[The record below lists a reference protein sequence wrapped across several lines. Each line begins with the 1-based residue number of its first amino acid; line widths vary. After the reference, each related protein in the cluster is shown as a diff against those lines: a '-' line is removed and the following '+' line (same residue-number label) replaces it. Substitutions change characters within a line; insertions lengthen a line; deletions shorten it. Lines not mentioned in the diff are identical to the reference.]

1 MCLNIDFSYP
11 SKSVSRETGSRP
23 TRYRDRYRDRNRMS
37 AAISPIDT
45 DTEPDAS
52 DTFIIVESC
61 R

>member
-1 MCLNIDFSYP
+1 
-11 SKSVSRETGSRP
+11 
-23 TRYRDRYRDRNRMS
+23 MS